1 VVLIEAVML
10 SLLVWNSVRLIGSS
24 HAELLEK
31 SIGDEMQV
39 LAYALAPGLA
49 ANDRATINDALL
61 LLKDKRNLKYIHILD
76 RGGNVIATKGNYR
89 ESPLDKT
96 FRDAE
101 SDGVFDTRTDIRL
114 YGQKLGTL
122 HAGYSISH
130 VKQLTRKT
138 RNQNTLIAATELLLS
153 VIATV
158 LLGIFLTRSL
168 KKLEQGV
175 RSLEQGDL
183 KTKIDIQTGD
193 EIEDVANSFNKL
205 VTSLG
210 RYRNDLISK
219 NRDIRREKQHRET
232 LLNSINAVIVEADPY
247 TCRFHYVSQEAGKL
261 LGIDAE
267 KWLAPDFYYEHIH
280 PEDVES
286 VRQEITRH
294 LEAGDTYTMDYRM
307 IGAGGN
313 VVWVR
318 SINSLDINADEQ
330 LVCRGLMLDITE
342 HKHTEEHVM
351 YLADHD
357 SLTGLYNRRRFNEE
371 LEHAIALARRYDKT
385 GALMFIDLDQFKV
398 INDSL
403 GHHAGDEFL
412 VHVAAALND
421 SIRDVDVLGR
431 LGGDEFGIIVP
442 EVDKHDAEGLARNM
456 LNRLSTH
463 KFSSK
468 GQEASIGASV
478 GIVIFPEHG
487 LTPNPLMARA
497 DAAMYSAKE
506 NGRNCVYLYEEDD
519 RGLETYRIRFEW
531 EDRIRK
537 ALECDNFMLYLQPVY
552 RVADNSSVYYEV
564 LVRMKAEGGK
574 AILPS
579 LFMETA
585 ERCGLIRD
593 IDLWVIREAI
603 ILQAKSRS
611 TDAPLVLSINLSG
624 RHVGDQVIMEE
635 IRSVIQEYGA
645 DASSLIFEVTETE
658 AVKNMN
664 QARYFIDVLHGLGCR
679 FALDD
684 FGVGY
689 ASFHYLRNLPVDIVK
704 IDGSFIRQLDVDNF
718 DKVFVKS
725 IQNLADALGIS
736 TVAEFVE
743 SAGIYQALSEI
754 GVENAQGYHL
764 SRPAPASEIIGKLNN
779 V

>member
-1 VVLIEAVML
+1 MRIRLRTRIILGVVLIEAVML

-24 HAELLEK
+24 HAELLER
-31 SIGDEMQV
+31 SIADEMQV

-61 LLKDKRNLKYIHILD
+61 LLKGKHNLKYIHILD
-76 RGGNVIATKGNYR
+76 LNGKTVATKGYYR
-89 ESPLDKT
+89 KVPLDKSYK
-96 FRDAE
+96 DAE

-138 RNQNTLIAATELLLS
+138 RTQNTLIAVTELFLS
-153 VIATV
+153 VIVTV

-168 KKLEQGV
+168 KKLEMGV
-175 RSLEQGDL
+175 MSLEQGDL
-183 KTKIDIQTGD
+183 NTRIDIHTGD

-210 RYRNDLISK
+210 RYRRDLINK
-219 NRDIRREKQHRET
+219 ARDIRREKQHRET
-232 LLNSINAVIVEADPY
+232 LLNTINAVIVEADPFD
-247 TCRFHYVSQEAGKL
+247 CQFRFVSQEAGKL

-267 KWLAPDFYYEHIH
+267 DWLAPGVYLEHIH
-280 PEDVES
+280 PEDRES
-286 VRQEITRH
+286 VHQEIERH
-294 LEAGDTYTMDYRM
+294 LESGETYSMDYRM
-307 IGAGGN
+307 IHHDGSI
-313 VVWVR
+313 VWVR
-318 SINSLDINADEQ
+318 SINSMDRDTHNE

-371 LEHAIALARRYDKT
+371 LEHAIARSRRYGKA

-421 SIRDVDVLGR
+421 SIRDVDILGR

-442 EVDKHDAEGLARNM
+442 EVDSSDAEGLAKNM

-463 KFSSK
+463 RFSSK
-468 GQEASIGASV
+468 GQQASISASI

-487 LTPNPLMARA
+487 LTPNSLMARA

-506 NGRNCVYLYEEDD
+506 NGRNCVFLYQEDKT
-519 RGLETYRIRFEW
+519 GLETYRMRFEW

-537 ALECDNFMLYLQPVY
+537 ALESNSFTLYLQPVFK
-552 RVADNSSVYYEV
+552 VANNSPGYHEV
-564 LVRMKAEGGK
+564 LVRMKGEDGK
-574 AILPS
+574 IIPPGV
-579 LFMETA
+579 FMETA

-593 IDLWVIREAI
+593 IDLWVIRHAI
-603 ILQAKSRS
+603 SLQAKSRS
-611 TDAPLVLSINLSG
+611 TDSPLVLSINLSG
-624 RHVGDQVIMEE
+624 RHVGDQVIMNE
-635 IRSVIQEYGA
+635 IRSVINEYNA
-645 DASSLIFEVTETE
+645 DASSLIFEVTDEP
-658 AVKNMN
+658 
-664 QARYFIDVLHGLGCR
+664 G
-679 FALDD
+679 AL
-684 FGVGY
+684 FY
-689 ASFHYLRNLPVDIVK
+689 
-704 IDGSFIRQLDVDNF
+704 
-718 DKVFVKS
+718 
-725 IQNLADALGIS
+725 
-736 TVAEFVE
+736 
-743 SAGIYQALSEI
+743 
-754 GVENAQGYHL
+754 
-764 SRPAPASEIIGKLNN
+764 
-779 V
+779 